1 MNPKFW
7 GMLSLAMRAGK
18 LALGEDKALSAIQ
31 NGKAKLLILADD
43 AGSNTEK
50 KFLDKSAF
58 YQISVLRPA
67 DRIRIGSAIGKKNA
81 VVLAVTDAGF
91 QAQLLKLANDRTDA

>member
-7 GMLSLAMRAGK
+7 GMLSLTMRAGK
-18 LALGEDKALSAIQ
+18 LSLGEDKALSAIQ
-31 NGKAKLLILADD
+31 SGKAQLLLLADD

-58 YQISVLRPA
+58 YQIPVLRPA
-67 DRIRIGSAIGKKNA
+67 DRIRIGNAIGKKNT
-81 VVLAVTDAGF
+81 VVLAVTDSGF
-91 QAQLLKLANDRTDA
+91 KEQLLKLAKDRTDA

>member
-18 LALGEDKALSAIQ
+18 LVLGEDKVLSAIQ
-31 NGKAKLLILADD
+31 SGKASLLLLADD
-43 AGSNTEK
+43 AGNNTEK

-58 YQISVLRPA
+58 YQISVLRPG
-67 DRIRIGSAIGKKNA
+67 DRTRIGNAIGKKNA
-81 VVLAVTDAGF
+81 VVVAVTDTGF
-91 QAQLLKLANDRTDA
+91 QEQLIKLAQDRTDA